1 MQDPELNEGHL
12 QHNEP
17 IARAAADSPR
27 LASSWLKGGES
38 LTPIQ
43 RVGHGLISIA
53 YLSAAA
59 FTASGAKDNFQAT
72 DGSIFM
78 ALCWSIAGLF
88 FIIFGTIGL
97 RNVFRFKA
105 R

>member
-1 MQDPELNEGHL
+1 MQDPERNEGYH
-12 QHNEP
+12 QHDDP
-17 IARAAADSPR
+17 IAGVADDSPR
-27 LASSWLKGGES
+27 FASSWLKGGGS

-59 FTASGAKDNFQAT
+59 FTASGAKDNFQAPE
-72 DGSIFM
+72 GSIFIG
-78 ALCWSIAGLF
+78 LCFSIASLF
-88 FIIFGTIGL
+88 FIVFGGTGL
-97 RNVFRFKA
+97 RNVFRFKT